1 MLLANVPA
9 IVKAFSDKET
19 AFDIATTYDKASV
32 SMAHTQF
39 EADIRLT
46 FAPEGV
52 TVTAYSADHAPFELF
67 SPTYNNFVPHN
78 LVALRLHN

>member
-9 IVKAFSDKET
+9 IVKAFTNKET
-19 AFDIATTYDKASV
+19 AFDIAAEYSKASV

-39 EADIRLT
+39 EADIQLT

-52 TVTAYSADHAPFELF
+52 TVTAYTPDTQPFELF
-67 SPTYNNFVPHN
+67 SPAYNNFTPHN
-78 LVALRLHN
+78 LIALRLHN

>member
-1 MLLANVPA
+1 MLLPNVPA
-9 IVKAFSDKET
+9 IVKALSDKET
-19 AFDIATTYDKASV
+19 AFDIATTYSKASV

-39 EADIRLT
+39 EADIQIT
-46 FAPEGV
+46 FSPKGV
-52 TVTAYSADHAPFELF
+52 TLTAYTDHSQPLELF